1 MKKYIS
7 PVVCVIRIEPL
18 LVVCLSNNDTEG
30 APNIQY
36 SRPDT
41 FEEMDATF
49 ELLEWGI
56 EKKVLYYFI
65 T

>member
-49 ELLEWGI
+49 ELLE
-56 EKKVLYYFI
+56 
-65 T
+65 